1 MVSTSAALVASDTP
15 RKIVTELS
23 LYSGKDVRIFPTLKH
38 IEITVVCFEK
48 GNGWR
53 TAEMIWAR
61 PKSNE
66 AGPDVILDTHS
77 LYPAVEEASR
87 RLLD

>member
-1 MVSTSAALVASDTP
+1 MLALVASDTP
-15 RKIVTELS
+15 RKIVTGAEAFIAEGRPDFPDIETYRN
-23 LYSGKDVRIFPTLKH
+23 YSRVL
-38 IEITVVCFEK
+38 FEK